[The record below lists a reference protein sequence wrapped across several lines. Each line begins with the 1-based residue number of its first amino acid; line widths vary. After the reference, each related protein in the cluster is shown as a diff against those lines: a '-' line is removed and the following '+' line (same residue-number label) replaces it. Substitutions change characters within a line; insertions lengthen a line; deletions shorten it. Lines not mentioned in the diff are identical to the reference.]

1 MYSKKGQRIIKIM
14 FFIVAAAMIVGGL
27 AQGILSLR

>member
-1 MYSKKGQRIIKIM
+1 MYSKKGQRIIKII
-14 FFIVAAAMIVGGL
+14 FFAVSAAMILGGL